1 LHSNRNHNL
10 FFKGFLPYQKK
21 KSFFKIT
28 KLGNDIQIAVT
39 PTLTRTKKGAKRR
52 FNPVRR
58 QCYFEE
64 EISLAHFPVE
74 DSYRSA
80 FQKQFVINEMC

>member
-1 LHSNRNHNL
+1 MFAIPKNKRLNICYH
-10 FFKGFLPYQKK
+10 
-21 KSFFKIT
+21 IT
-28 KLGNDIQIAVT
+28 ILGNDIQIAVT

-64 EISLAHFPVE
+64 ELSLAHFPVE

-80 FQKQFVINEMC
+80 FQKQFVINEMCKK